1 MYVYISQKIIQYIV
15 LNIYTHIRNYCT
27 DNILY
32 VRTHIY
38 TYTLY
43 YSTIDIVHI
52 YIYIKNRI

>member
-38 TYTLY
+38 IYTHYIIQQL
-43 YSTIDIVHI
+43 IL
-52 YIYIKNRI
+52 YIYILN

>member
-38 TYTLY
+38 THYIIQQLILY
-43 YSTIDIVHI
+43 I
-52 YIYIKNRI
+52 YIY

>member
-38 TYTLY
+38 IYTLY
-43 YSTIDIVHI
+43 YSTIDIV
-52 YIYIKNRI
+52 YIYIKLI

>member
-38 TYTLY
+38 IYTHYIIQQLILY
-43 YSTIDIVHI
+43 I
-52 YIYIKNRI
+52 YIYIKLI